1 MKIFFIISIFLTG
14 FFFYSNGQN
23 RKVIDSLNQLLA
35 KTRNDTNR
43 VKLLMQIENE
53 YFFTRPDTARVIAEK
68 ALALSRA
75 LHYVKG
81 VVTNLNELAEA
92 TRFLGNYPLALKLNF
107 EALQMNREMKDINGE
122 ARTMTFIGFDYI
134 EFREYRLGLE
144 YLLSANKLDKET
156 HNQLTET
163 FSLTNIANAY
173 DLLKMPDSAL
183 YYSKLAYK
191 TYTGLTHGPLKS
203 LILTRMGNAYVGLGK
218 KDSALTYYQIA
229 LANSMKVN
237 EKVNLSKIQRKI
249 AEIFELT
256 HQYDSSLRYARQS
269 FLNGQ
274 LLIQRFELL
283 ETSELLTRL
292 FYQGKNMDSAFYYQ
306 DVAKGMTDS
315 LYGPQKFKE
324 LQLLMLQEQQRQ
336 QEIQQE
342 QERYKNKTKMVGLW
356 SAIGVFFIIAF
367 LLYRNNRHKQNA
379 NALLQFQKEKIQN
392 TLSELKATQSQLIQS
407 EKMASLGELT
417 AGIAHEI
424 QNPLNFVNNFSDVN
438 TELIDEL
445 KSELATG
452 NVPLANEIANDIKD
466 NEEKINHHGKRAD
479 AIVKGMLQH
488 SRSSTGQKE
497 PTDINALTDEY
508 LRLAYHGLRAKDKSF
523 NATTKTEFDN
533 SIDKINVVP
542 QEIGRVILN
551 LINNAFYA
559 VGEKQKESLNGY
571 EPTVIVSTK
580 TVKPPLGGLGAKVE
594 IRVKDNGN
602 GIPQKVLDKIFQPFF
617 TTKPP
622 GQGTGLGLSLSY
634 DIVKAHGGELKV
646 ETKEGE
652 GSTFVIE
659 L

>member
-1 MKIFFIISIFLTG
+1 MKIFLIISIFLTG
-14 FFFYSNGQN
+14 SFFYSNGQN
-23 RKVIDSLNQLLA
+23 PRILDSLNQLLA
-35 KTRNDTNR
+35 KTGQDTNR
-43 VKLLMQIENE
+43 AKLLMQIESE
-53 YFFTRPDTARVIAEK
+53 YFFTRPDTARVISEK
-68 ALALSRA
+68 ALALSRE
-75 LHYVKG
+75 LHYVRG
-81 VVTNLNELAEA
+81 VVDNLNELAEA

-107 EALQMNREMKDINGE
+107 EALQINREMKDINGE

-144 YLLSANKLDKET
+144 YLLSANKLDNET
-156 HNQLTET
+156 HNQLRQT

-183 YYSKLAYK
+183 YYSQLAYK
-191 TYTGLTHGPLKS
+191 TYTGLTHGPLRS

-229 LANSMKVN
+229 LANSIKVN

-256 HQYDSSLRYARQS
+256 RQYDSSLYYARQS
-269 FLNGQ
+269 FLNGH

-292 FYQGKNMDSAFYYQ
+292 FYQRKNMDSAFYYQ
-306 DVAKGMTDS
+306 DVAKAMTDS

-324 LQLLMLQEQQRQ
+324 LQLLMLEEQQRQ

-356 SAIGVFFIIAF
+356 SAIGVFLIIAF
-367 LLYRNNRHKQNA
+367 LLYRNNRHKQKA
-379 NALLQFQKEKIQN
+379 NALLQSQKEKIQN

-424 QNPLNFVNNFSDVN
+424 QNPLNFVNNFSEVN
-438 TELIDEL
+438 DEL
-445 KSELATG
+445 LKELKTEAEKG
-452 NVPLANEIANDIKD
+452 NLEEVKAIAKDIEF
-466 NEEKINHHGKRAD
+466 NSEKINHHGKRAD

-488 SRSSTGQKE
+488 SRSNSGVKE
-497 PTDINALTDEY
+497 PTDINALCNEY
-508 LRLAYHGLRAKDKSF
+508 LRLSYHGLRAKDKSF
-523 NATTKTEFDN
+523 NATMKTDFDESVGN
-533 SIDKINVVP
+533 INIIP
-542 QEIGRVILN
+542 QDIGRVILN

-559 VGEKQKESLNGY
+559 VDEKKKQVGNGY
-571 EPTVIVSTK
+571 EPTVSIITK
-580 TVKPPLGGLGAKVE
+580 KINGKVE
-594 IRVKDNGN
+594 IRVADNGN
-602 GIPQKVLDKIFQPFF
+602 GIPKKILDKIFQPFF
-617 TTKPP
+617 TTKPT

-634 DIVKAHGGELKV
+634 DIVKAHGGDIKV

-652 GSTFVIE
+652 GGQFIISIPV
-659 L
+659 